1 MRTCVFCAHTSELLT
16 CLVSP
21 NLPSVWC
28 AVFGILLLYSFIIAR
43 SRESGNPCGFVNFRF
58 DLDDGVEVA
67 YW

>member
-1 MRTCVFCAHTSELLT
+1 MRVFVHTHLCYKLT
-16 CLVSP
+16 FSFPIVVVYDMQCL
-21 NLPSVWC
+21 
-28 AVFGILLLYSFIIAR
+28 ILFLYSFIIAR